1 MIILIALAVL
11 IGAAGILL
19 PLLPMFFPRIGPSL
33 IYAMRVVRVA
43 AIESSLLLGIVTV
56 AIFSEQPAVYGMGV
70 VLLVAALAQML
81 YPHKVIALAVDP
93 EHVTQEQAAE
103 SRKASPEQ
111 AVLGVE
117 IEGEACAWP
126 VDLLLKHQVVLDHL
140 AGKPLLLTACAASRC
155 VRVFSAEVRGKA
167 LTFEVAGY
175 FRRNLLLR
183 DRESGSIWQQ
193 ATGEALMGPLAGARL
208 SPLPGAQVA
217 WGAWQAMTPGTTLAV
232 EWFQK
237 HGWAPAGLV
246 NALLLSLPQRV
257 TPPGLTPLG
266 GELDPH
272 AEVAGI
278 SLRGESRAYPLAALD
293 GSGPVRDHLGS
304 TTIVISSDPVSGVV
318 AAAEDSEAS
327 QPIPFL
333 RMWWLGWKEFHPA
346 SDVYHDGISS

>member
-1 MIILIALAVL
+1 MIILIAISVV

-19 PLLPMFFPRIGPSL
+19 PLLPMFFPRMGPGL

-43 AIESSLLLGIVTV
+43 AIESSLILGIVTV

-70 VLLVAALAQML
+70 VLLVAAMAQML
-81 YPHKVIALAVDP
+81 YPHKVIAAAVDP
-93 EHVTQEQAAE
+93 EHVTQDVARE
-103 SRKASPEQ
+103 SHKDSAEQ

-126 VDLLLKHQVVLDHL
+126 VDLLFRHQIVLDHL
-140 AGKPLLLTACAASRC
+140 AGKPLLLTACAASRS

-208 SPLPGAQVA
+208 SPLPGTQLA
-217 WGAWQAMTPGTTLAV
+217 WGAWQSQVPETTLAV

-246 NALLLSLPQRV
+246 NALLLSLPRRI
-257 TPPGLTPLG
+257 TPPGLTPLDG
-266 GELDPH
+266 ALDPH
-272 AEVAGI
+272 AEVAGV
-278 SLRGESRAYPLAALD
+278 SLRGESRAYPLSALAEA
-293 GSGPVRDHLGS
+293 GPIEDRLGGISLSLSLDPS
-304 TTIVISSDPVSGVV
+304 TGLLT
-318 AAAEDSEAS
+318 AAELRPGDPPA
-327 QPIPFL
+327 PIPVL
-333 RMWWLGWKEFHPA
+333 RMWWLGWKEFYPA
-346 SDVYHDGISS
+346 SSVYHR